1 MNSRARDLTGMKAGM
16 LTARYI
22 SGSDNGALWMCDC
35 DCGGKKEVRAG
46 VLSKSI
52 RLGYKNTSC
61 GCTVG
66 NQCEAKKKA
75 KESGEIKFISPNPC
89 PSGHYER
96 YTKSSI
102 CVQCSKDKF
111 EENRDERIKLLEAWG
126 LKNKDRLREAQNEW
140 RRKNPESQRATDKKR
155 RESVD
160 GRKKKAI
167 YQRIREAKKRSS
179 GGSFKKEDVDR
190 MIIDQ
195 GNKCVYCRKELD
207 EFHIDHMTPVSR
219 GGSSDPDNLQLLCPP
234 CNLSKGNKNHIEYLK
249 VIKK

>member
-1 MNSRARDLTGMKAGM
+1 MNSRAKDLTGMKAGM

-66 NQCEAKKKA
+66 NQCKAKKNA
-75 KESGEIKFISPNPC
+75 AANGEIKFISPKPC
-89 PSGHYER
+89 PAGHYER

-102 CVQCSKDKF
+102 CVQCSKDRF
-111 EENRDERIKLLEAWG
+111 EENREERLERLAEWG
-126 LKNKDRLREAQNEW
+126 AKNKDRLSDVRNEW
-140 RRKNPESQRATDKKR
+140 RRKNIEKVRERERKRRGSKDVKKKR
-155 RESVD
+155 
-160 GRKKKAI
+160 AMH
-167 YQRIREAKKRSS
+167 QRIRNLNKRSS